1 MKQSPDIDSIFLNA
15 GVQRS
20 YDLADLD
27 KFNLSDFHDEMK
39 VNFSSFVALVHA
51 FLPYLLKN
59 PSPTSFILCV
69 ASRQPSSYSHFA
81 H

>member
-15 GVQRS
+15 GVQRP

-27 KFNLSDFHDEMK
+27 KFDLHSFHEEVK
-39 VNFSSFVALVHA
+39 VNFSSFVALTHA

-59 PSPTSFILCV
+59 PNPTSFIL
-69 ASRQPSSYSHFA
+69 
-81 H
+81 